1 MSRTHRKSAAALA
14 YDAPEG
20 DGAPRVVAK
29 GYGLVAEMIV
39 QRAKEAGLYVHEAPE
54 MVSLLMRVDLDAKI
68 PPQLYQAVAEL
79 LAWLHRLEA
88 DNDAKAKAA
97 AQAQNGTAADAAAG
111 TPVRDISDVRRVGGT
126 RGGRPTLPFNPS
138 TST

>member
-1 MSRTHRKSAAALA
+1 MSRTHRRSAAALA
-14 YDAPEG
+14 YDDPVAR

-54 MVSLLMRVDLDAKI
+54 MVSLLMQVDLDSQI

-79 LAWLHRLEA
+79 LAWLHGLEA
-88 DNDAKAKAA
+88 AESDAQQTAQTAQATQASSQSRMPDAKSL
-97 AQAQNGTAADAAAG
+97 AG
-111 TPVRDISDVRRVGGT
+111 NPLR
-126 RGGRPTLPFNPS
+126 LPALPR
-138 TST
+138 

>member
-1 MSRTHRKSAAALA
+1 MSRNNRKSAAALA
-14 YDAPEG
+14 YDDPASR

-54 MVSLLMRVDLDAKI
+54 MVSLLMQVDLDSQI

-79 LAWLHRLEA
+79 LAWLHGLEA
-88 DNDAKAKAA
+88 VDLNAKAVEK
-97 AQAQNGTAADAAAG
+97 QAQNQAAPAS
-111 TPVRDISDVRRVGGT
+111 TPDPKALTVN
-126 RGGRPTLPFNPS
+126 PFRFPQLKG
-138 TST
+138 

>member
-1 MSRTHRKSAAALA
+1 MSRTSRKSAAALA
-14 YDAPEG
+14 YDDPVSR

-54 MVSLLMRVDLDAKI
+54 MVSLLMQVDLDSQI

-79 LAWLHRLEA
+79 LAWLHGLEA
-88 DNDAKAKAA
+88 ADSGAKTAAAKEAQGAQNGNVPDAKALKINPFRFPAL
-97 AQAQNGTAADAAAG
+97 
-111 TPVRDISDVRRVGGT
+111 T
-126 RGGRPTLPFNPS
+126 R
-138 TST
+138 

>member
-1 MSRTHRKSAAALA
+1 MSRTSRKSAAALA
-14 YDAPEG
+14 YDDPASR

-54 MVSLLMRVDLDAKI
+54 MVSLLMQVDLDSQI

-79 LAWLHRLEA
+79 LAWLHGLEA
-88 DNDAKAKAA
+88 VDLNAKIAEK
-97 AQAQNGTAADAAAG
+97 QAQNPSPQARTPDAKSL
-111 TPVRDISDVRRVGGT
+111 TVN
-126 RGGRPTLPFNPS
+126 PFRFPALKG
-138 TST
+138 

>member
-97 AQAQNGTAADAAAG
+97 AQAQAAASAGTAAGGA
-111 TPVRDISDVRRVGGT
+111 PRDISDIRRIGGT
-126 RGGRPTLPFNPS
+126 RPALPFNPS

>member
-1 MSRTHRKSAAALA
+1 MMSRSNRRSAAALA
-14 YDAPEG
+14 YDDPTSR

-54 MVSLLMRVDLDAKI
+54 MVSLLMQVDLDSQI

-79 LAWLHRLEA
+79 LAWLHGLEA
-88 DNDAKAKAA
+88 VDLNAKAADKQTQKASNPASTPDAKALTV
-97 AQAQNGTAADAAAG
+97 N
-111 TPVRDISDVRRVGGT
+111 
-126 RGGRPTLPFNPS
+126 PFRFPQLKG
-138 TST
+138 

>member
-1 MSRTHRKSAAALA
+1 MSHTSRKSAAALA
-14 YDAPEG
+14 YDDPVSR

-54 MVSLLMRVDLDAKI
+54 MVSLLMQVDLDSQI

-79 LAWLHRLEA
+79 LAWLHGLEA
-88 DNDAKAKAA
+88 VDSNEKAAAKQASANPARQGGTPDAKALTINPFRFPAL
-97 AQAQNGTAADAAAG
+97 
-111 TPVRDISDVRRVGGT
+111 T
-126 RGGRPTLPFNPS
+126 R
-138 TST
+138 